1 MVSIETMDNALTPQV
16 LTLLPATSR
25 AVAKALGIERVLVT
39 AILMSERKKKLTEI
53 KEKGG
58 KIWSIVGAQ
67 QQLPLKPAKSLR
79 TIDYNVSK
87 RQGIYPE
94 LKELSESE
102 RKAIARRVSGAEPK
116 SLMVEVAELSVRVK
130 QLEKF
135 VGIVR

>member
-1 MVSIETMDNALTPQV
+1 MSIDTMDNALTPQV

-25 AVAKALGIERVLVT
+25 AVAKILGIERVLVT

-67 QQLPLKPAKSLR
+67 QQLPLKPISEARRRELQQR
-79 TIDYNVSK
+79 TIDYNASK

-94 LKELSESE
+94 LKEH
-102 RKAIARRVSGAEPK
+102 VSGAEPK